1 MKTVTIPFDL
11 EMAKKIQSGEVEGKI
26 LDDYKTEY
34 EIIKYDAKG
43 NYPMIG
49 VYFNEENNTSHARSF
64 THDVIHEAFEVARK
78 HMNPEEAVN
87 YIIKRH
93 EQEKNNPPLP
103 TC

>member
-43 NYPMIG
+43 NYRFQLWMT
-49 VYFNEENNTSHARSF
+49 VKKLT
-64 THDVIHEAFEVARK
+64 
-78 HMNPEEAVN
+78 
-87 YIIKRH
+87 
-93 EQEKNNPPLP
+93 
-103 TC
+103 